1 MAHKIAVISDDTLT
15 YRQNGQEEHLYI
27 ETPEWYEWLT
37 TATSFAFVSEQGSFT
52 ARKEQVRTKR
62 GGWYWK
68 AYRKQQGKLSRAYL
82 GKSEEL
88 TRERLISA
96 AMVLA
101 AKGSEQAEQR
111 SETGVQDSVAPTDT
125 LPASLP
131 WPDLP
136 VPLTPLIGR
145 EYEVEAI
152 SLLLQRSD
160 IRLLTLTGPGG
171 VGKTRIGLQ
180 IAANMQD
187 TFPDKVCFVS
197 LAAITDPDLIVPT
210 IAQTLRLTGTSV
222 HPLFERLKWSLRS
235 KQALIF
241 LDNFEQVVVGAP
253 ILADLLA
260 ACPKLKLLVTSR
272 AVLHIRG
279 EHEYVVS
286 PLALPDLNPLPA
298 LSSLVRFPAVALF
311 LTCARTTKA
320 DFQITEIH
328 AATIA
333 KICVR
338 LDGLPLA
345 IELAAAHL
353 KLLSPPA
360 LLTRLEHRLHI
371 LQGGA
376 RDAPMRQQT
385 LWHTLI
391 WSYDL
396 LTEEEQRLFRWLSVF
411 VAGCSL
417 EAVQTICD
425 HLALPYLE
433 YVTSLID
440 KSLLQQRTQ
449 EDGESRLFMLETIR
463 EFGLECL
470 AANREREQAQST
482 HAVYYL
488 SLAEAAEPKLTGP
501 DQGTWLRLLDREQEN
516 LRMAMGWTLEQG
528 NEGAEMALRF
538 GGALWR
544 FWWARGYI
552 SEGRYFLSKAL
563 SSDEQV
569 KAVARAKAYNGAA
582 MLAFYQDDYAQAK
595 RFCDQSLALF
605 RTLKD
610 RSSTAAILNLLGQ
623 IAAWKSDYVEART
636 LEEEALAYLRI
647 EGNEWG
653 IGSTLGM
660 LASVT
665 TIQGDYAKARALA
678 EEALA
683 LFRASDDTWGM
694 GFALHHLA
702 RCLFLQGDEMAACTC
717 AEESLALC
725 RKIDDKGAVA
735 YALGLSGEIA
745 LFQRKIPT
753 AQTYLQEALTLHKEL
768 EDRWGEARICSLLAK
783 TALVQ
788 GNPLMAHA
796 SYLESLRVL
805 AEDGDKLLVA
815 TCLEGLSEVSLVL
828 EASVASAAHLLSA
841 AANLRKSIGAPLPP
855 VERVTYERIMTVVR
869 AKLGRDVLKTVW
881 AEGEHM
887 TLAQLIT
894 DIESELGRKKVSTFA
909 HPFRTHSSRA
919 LAGLTLREIDVLRLV
934 AEGLTDIQIAEGLV
948 LSSRTIGTH
957 LRSIYNK
964 LGVSSRAAATR
975 FAVEHHLTSS
985 TSLPPSL

>member
-1 MAHKIAVISDDTLT
+1 MTHKLAVISDATLT
-15 YRQNGQEEHLYI
+15 YRQDGQVECISI

-37 TATSFAFVSEQGSFT
+37 TATNFAFISEQGSFT
-52 ARKEQVRTKR
+52 ARKEQVKSKR

-68 AYRKQQGKLSRAYL
+68 AYRKQQGKLSRTYL

-88 TRERLISA
+88 THERLIAA
-96 AMVLA
+96 AMILA
-101 AKGSEQAEQR
+101 AHGKQVEQR
-111 SETGVQDSVAPTDT
+111 SDTNMQDSVASTDT
-125 LPASLP
+125 MPTPLLWSDP
-131 WPDLP
+131 P

-145 EYEVEAI
+145 GHEVEAI

-160 IRLLTLTGPGG
+160 VRLLTLTGPGG
-171 VGKTRIGLQ
+171 VGKTRIGLY
-180 IAANMQD
+180 IVANMQN
-187 TFPDKVCFVS
+187 TFPDGVCFIS
-197 LAAITDPDLIVPT
+197 LAAINDPDLIVPT
-210 IAQTLRLTGTSV
+210 ISQTLGLTETSV
-222 HPLFERLKWSLRS
+222 HPLLERLKQSLRT

-241 LDNFEQVVVGAP
+241 LDNFEQVAVGASV
-253 ILADLLA
+253 LADLLV

-298 LSSLVRFPAVALF
+298 LSSLVQYPAVALF
-311 LTCARTTKA
+311 LNYAQTIKA
-320 DFQITEIH
+320 DFQVTDTN

-333 KICVR
+333 EICVR

-345 IELAAAHL
+345 IELAVAHL

-376 RDAPMRQQT
+376 RDAPIRQQT

-396 LTEEEQRLFRWLSVF
+396 LTEEEQRIFRWLSVF

-417 EAVQTICD
+417 EAAQTICE
-425 HLALPYLE
+425 HLALPHLE
-433 YVTSLID
+433 YITALID

-470 AANREREQAQST
+470 AANGEHMLAQGA
-482 HAVYYL
+482 HAAYYL
-488 SLAEAAEPKLTGP
+488 SLAEAAEPNLTGP
-501 DQGTWLRLLDREQEN
+501 DEGTWLRLLDREQEN
-516 LRMAMGWTLEQG
+516 LRMAMGWALEQG

-552 SEGRYFLSKAL
+552 TQGRQFLSKAL
-563 SSDEQV
+563 SSGEQLR
-569 KAVARAKAYNGAA
+569 AVVRAKAYNGAA
-582 MLAFYQDDYAQAK
+582 MLAFYQDDYTQAK
-595 RFCDQSLALF
+595 MFCDQSLTLF
-605 RTLKD
+605 RILED
-610 RSSTAAILNLLGQ
+610 RSNIAAILNLLGQ
-623 IAAWKSDYVEART
+623 IAAWKSDYTEART
-636 LEEEALAYLRI
+636 LEEEALVLLRI
-647 EGNEWG
+647 EGDEWG

-665 TIQGDYAKARALA
+665 IIQGDYAKAQALS

-683 LFRASDDTWGM
+683 LFRASNDTWGM

-702 RCLFLQGDEMAACTC
+702 RCLFLQEDKIAACTC

-725 RKIDDKGAVA
+725 RESGDKGAAA
-735 YALGLSGEIA
+735 YALSLLGEIT
-745 LFQRKIPT
+745 LFQQKIPI
-753 AQTYLQEALTLHKEL
+753 AQAYLQEALTLHKEL
-768 EDRWGEARICSLLAK
+768 EDRWGEARIHSLLAK
-783 TALVQ
+783 MALVQ
-788 GNPLMAHA
+788 GKLLIAHA
-796 SYLESLRVL
+796 SYLESLHVL
-805 AEDGDKLLVA
+805 AEGSDKLLVA
-815 TCLEGLSEVSLVL
+815 TCLEGLSEVMLAL
-828 EASVASAAHLLSA
+828 DASTASAAHLLGA
-841 AANLRKSIGAPLPP
+841 AACLRKSIGAPLSP
-855 VERVTYERIMTVVR
+855 VERVMYERTMTVVR
-869 AKLGRDVLKTVW
+869 AKLGRDVLKSVW

-887 TLAQLIT
+887 TLAELIT
-894 DIESELGRKKVSTFA
+894 DIESELGLKKVSTFA
-909 HPFRTHSSRA
+909 HPFQTHSSRA
-919 LAGLTLREIDVLRLV
+919 FAGLTPREIDVLQLV
-934 AEGLTDIQIAEGLV
+934 AEGLTDIQIAEKLV
-948 LSSRTIGTH
+948 LSSRTVSTH

-964 LGVSSRAAATR
+964 LGVSSRSAATR

-985 TSLPPSL
+985 TLVPPSL